1 MISFRIAAPFKTI
14 TALFVVLLLG
24 GPVRAQGLRVLPV
37 NIQMTPGQ
45 RATTMTVVNEGS
57 ATTAIQIRAYA
68 WNQPHGTDQLDASD
82 EVVASP
88 PLVSIAPGAK
98 QLIRLVLRHSPQGR
112 EATYRILLDQ
122 IPVAGEPGVVQIVLR
137 MSIPIFAQ
145 SEVRGLP
152 HLLFHIESDAG
163 QSYLVGVNDGLRH
176 EVIRDIMLLA
186 SDGRKLRTESSA
198 SPYIL
203 AGATRRW
210 PIALQ
215 GSMPLKGE
223 TLQLTAHA
231 DTIPI
236 EQQVPVVGIP

>member
-68 WNQPHGTDQLDASD
+68 WNQPHGNDQLDASD

-215 GSMPLKGE
+215 GSPPLKSK